1 MTLKRMFSKEK
12 TTNDR
17 CNQKVYFKFPSN
29 CRLELETKSFTSHP
43 FDTGFINPKSQTGFY
58 SLFLAL

>member
-17 CNQKVYFKFPSN
+17 GNQKVYFKFPSN

-43 FDTGFINPKSQTGFY
+43 FDQYGFH
-58 SLFLAL
+58 